1 MIKRFLV
8 SSDHF
13 DLEAFKNEDKIK
25 EFITHHDITVIADNK
40 VINVE
45 IYPKDRDTNRIIFET
60 VIELIHYYIYFG

>member
-13 DLEAFKNEDKIK
+13 DLEAFKDESIIK
-25 EFITHHDITVIADNK
+25 SFLTHHDITVIADNK

-45 IYPKDRDTNRIIFET
+45 IHSKDPDTNRIIFET
-60 VIELIHYYIYFG
+60 VIQIIHDNIYY

>member
-13 DLEAFKNEDKIK
+13 DLEALKNESTIK
-25 EFITHHDITVIADNK
+25 TYITHHDITVIADNK

-45 IYPKDRDTNRIIFET
+45 IYPKDPDTNRIIFES
-60 VIELIHYYIYFG
+60 VIELIHYYVYFE